1 MFLYSKWLSLDL
13 PTRMKV
19 AEIFGIVKRGS
30 THVVDN
36 RIQSD
41 GYNVEEVEAALTPE
55 ALRKYMMS
63 NEKDAEVLWDAF
75 IARIEGRE
83 VEGGTQ
89 APPPAEIVKKAGTT
103 MSVLPKEEAE
113 QFKKEHKARV
123 AKTKKKALPV
133 KTKANVTKRTT
144 KKK

>member
-19 AEIFGIVKRGS
+19 AEVFGIVKRGS

-41 GYNVEEVEAALTPE
+41 GYNVEEVEAALTPDV
-55 ALRKYMMS
+55 LRKYMLS
-63 NEKDAEVLWDAF
+63 NEQDAEVLWDLF
-75 IARIEGRE
+75 IARISGSEDQGDIQTPTA
-83 VEGGTQ
+83 VPTLG
-89 APPPAEIVKKAGTT
+89 
-103 MSVLPKEEAE
+103 VLPPKEAK
-113 QFKKEHKARV
+113 QFKKEHKART
-123 AKTKKKALPV
+123 AKKTVKKTLSEKVKAV
-133 KTKANVTKRTT
+133 KKNVTKRIT

>member
-13 PTRMKV
+13 PTRMKI

-41 GYNVEEVEAALTPE
+41 GYNVEEVEAELTPE
-55 ALRKYMMS
+55 KLRKYMMS
-63 NEKDAEVLWDAF
+63 NEQDLDVLWDAF
-75 IARIEGRE
+75 IARIEGKE
-83 VEGGTQ
+83 DEGAQQ
-89 APPPAEIVKKAGTT
+89 AVPPVQKST
-103 MSVLPKEEAE
+103 MSTLPPEEAK

-123 AKTKKKALPV
+123 AAVKKKILSDKTKSVKK
-133 KTKANVTKRTT
+133 NVKRTT

>member
-30 THVVDN
+30 THVVND

-41 GYNVEEVEAALTPE
+41 GYNVEEVEAALTPDV
-55 ALRKYMMS
+55 LRKYMMS
-63 NEKDAEVLWDAF
+63 NEKDPEVLWDAF
-75 IARIEGRE
+75 IARISGTEDQGDIPLAPV
-83 VEGGTQ
+83 VE
-89 APPPAEIVKKAGTT
+89 KKAT
-103 MSVLPKEEAE
+103 MSVLPPEEAE

-123 AKTKKKALPV
+123 AKAKKDKLPAKPKAV
-133 KTKANVTKRTT
+133 KKNVTKRTT